1 MGQQDVFDFL
11 QDNNKR
17 WYTSKEI
24 AKELELSMG
33 SVTSTLKKLRKSDSI
48 CFELNGTGGKKNY
61 RYSSKKNTIRTIL
74 SKIGLR

>member
-24 AKELELSMG
+24 AKELALSMG
-33 SVTSTLKKLRKSDSI
+33 SVTSNLKKLRKSDSI
-48 CFELNGTGGKKNY
+48 CFELNGAGGKKNY
-61 RYSSKKNTIRTIL
+61 KYRSKNNTIRTIL
-74 SKIGLR
+74 NRMGLR